1 MGVPMSLKPSDV
13 IHRHPVPVLTRDQ
26 VPYPATLVFNAGV
39 CKVHGKYAMVFRND
53 YGRWGD
59 THFDGTNLGL
69 AWSDDGLKWTVEPKP
84 VWDQTDPALR
94 EAAGG
99 DVLRVYDPRLTVIG
113 EVIHICFAC
122 DTGHGV
128 RGGVA
133 VTPDFRS
140 FEVKSLSTPD
150 NRNMALF
157 PEKIGGKF
165 VRLERP
171 MPVYSRG
178 QDRFDIWIS
187 DSADLVYWGHSRLV
201 AAVEHFPYANNK
213 IGPAAPPIKTPK
225 GWLAT
230 THAVD
235 LDKTRGK
242 RGWEPVWQK
251 RYTAGLMLLDLED
264 PTKVIGLCRRPLLSP
279 EAPYERQGFRDDTIF
294 PGGMILEDNGQVKI
308 YYGAGDAVE
317 ALATA
322 HVDDLLALCE
332 PV

>member
-1 MGVPMSLKPSDV
+1 MSLQPSDV
-13 IHRHPVPVLTRDQ
+13 IRRHPVPVLTKDQ
-26 VPYPATLVFNAGV
+26 VPYPATLIFNAGV
-39 CKVHGKYAMVFRND
+39 CKVRGQYAMVFRND

-69 AWSDDGLKWTVEPKP
+69 AWSDDGRTWKVEPQP
-84 VWDQTDPALR
+84 IWDQTDPALR
-94 EAAGG
+94 RAAGD
-99 DVLRVYDPRLTVIG
+99 DVFRVYDPRLTAIDG
-113 EVIHICFAC
+113 TIHICFAC
-122 DTGHGV
+122 DTRHGL

-133 VTPDFRS
+133 VTEDFRR

-157 PEKIGGKF
+157 PEKIGGRF

-178 QDRFDIWIS
+178 GADRFDIWIS
-187 DSADLVYWGHSRLV
+187 DSPDLVYWGHSRLV
-201 AAVEHFPYANNK
+201 ASVEHFAYANNK
-213 IGPAAPPIKTPK
+213 IGPAAPPIKTSK
-225 GWLAT
+225 GWLTT

-235 LDKTRGK
+235 LDGSRGK
-242 RGWEPVWQK
+242 RGWESRWQK
-251 RYTAGLMLLDLED
+251 RYTAGLMLLDLAD
-264 PTKVIGLCRRPLLSP
+264 PAKVIGICRQPLLIP
-279 EAPYERQGFRDDTIF
+279 QAPYECQGFRDDVIF
-294 PGGMILEDNGQVKI
+294 PGGMILEDSGEVKI
-308 YYGAGDAVE
+308 YYGAADTVE